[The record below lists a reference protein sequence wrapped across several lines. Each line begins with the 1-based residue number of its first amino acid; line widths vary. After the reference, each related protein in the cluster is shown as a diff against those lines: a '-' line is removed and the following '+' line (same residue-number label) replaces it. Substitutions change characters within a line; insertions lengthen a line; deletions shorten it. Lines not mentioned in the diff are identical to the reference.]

1 MSVEMNAHWQQP
13 TLISLIAD
21 SRHHTTAIGFA
32 FSFLSIFST
41 SYLVNKNEYSC
52 IMPMANTIYNKCI
65 EDDTKAVAH
74 RTQTALGKRK
84 IKYDKN
90 DFQYGGW
97 NSLTLQCCAWLWDE
111 MPWIRPNV
119 SHIGI
124 VLPVSISTI
133 LPFTAVDMSLCT
145 SLRNVI

>member
-1 MSVEMNAHWQQP
+1 
-13 TLISLIAD
+13 
-21 SRHHTTAIGFA
+21 
-32 FSFLSIFST
+32 
-41 SYLVNKNEYSC
+41 
-52 IMPMANTIYNKCI
+52 MPMANTIYNKCI

-111 MPWIRPNV
+111 MP
-119 SHIGI
+119 
-124 VLPVSISTI
+124 
-133 LPFTAVDMSLCT
+133 
-145 SLRNVI
+145 